1 MLMSDNSTVV
11 PYVKNQGGTRS
22 RPLCRLSV
30 DVLQLC
36 AALDVLLGVRDFP
49 GRLNLVAD
57 GLSRTQLPPT
67 EWSLHPQVFQRI
79 LRLFQACSWDLFAT
93 RYNNQLLNFFSPFT
107 DPLAAGMDA
116 LSLDWADRDLDAFPP
131 FPLIPKVLQRLERF
145 QCQLTLIAPLRW
157 NRSWI
162 SPLSPGVSQSRG
174 SFPCVRTCFS
184 SLLGGSTPGSTR
196 SEPSCLQTVRRE
208 LRRRKFST
216 PAVERIINSRRP
228 STLEVYDT
236 NGRYSNVGATRTVS
250 VRWNWNPT
258 S

>member
-1 MLMSDNSTVV
+1 M
-11 PYVKNQGGTRS
+11 GFHA
-22 RPLCRLSV
+22 LSYP
-30 DVLQLC
+30 QQS
-36 AALDVLLGVRDFP
+36 
-49 GRLNLVAD
+49 
-57 GLSRTQLPPT
+57 GLSTRKC
-67 EWSLHPQVFQRI
+67 SNVYSAC
-79 LRLFQACSWDLFAT
+79 FQACSWNLFAT

-184 SLLGGSTPGSTR
+184 SFTR
-196 SEPSCLQTVRRE
+196 RLDT
-208 LRRRKFST
+208 
-216 PAVERIINSRRP
+216 RI
-228 STLEVYDT
+228 Y
-236 NGRYSNVGATRTVS
+236 
-250 VRWNWNPT
+250 
-258 S
+258 

>member
-1 MLMSDNSTVV
+1 MSDNSTVV

-22 RPLCRLSV
+22 RPLCRLRV

-36 AALDVLLGVRDFP
+36 AALDVLRGARDFP

-79 LRLFQACSWDLFAT
+79 LRLFPGMQLDLFAT
-93 RYNNQLLNFFSPFT
+93 RYNNQLPNFISPFP

-116 LSLDWADRDLDAFPP
+116 LSLDWADRDLYAFPP

-184 SLLGGSTPGSTR
+184 SFTR
-196 SEPSCLQTVRRE
+196 RLDT
-208 LRRRKFST
+208 
-216 PAVERIINSRRP
+216 RI
-228 STLEVYDT
+228 Y
-236 NGRYSNVGATRTVS
+236 
-250 VRWNWNPT
+250 
-258 S
+258 